1 MRRNEIEQT
10 VEAVR
15 EREREREQEN
25 KKNLFAF

>member
-15 EREREREQEN
+15 EREREQEN

>member
-1 MRRNEIEQT
+1 MKRNEIDVI
-10 VEAVR
+10 VETVR